1 LKREAAV
8 MLCYIREPI
17 TPPLIMVA
25 NKKMAPETSP
35 KRAKDLLR
43 FKNNSS
49 NQLPSQIYRIEIIY
63 YRNGHKYVVRL
74 KWGEKIA
81 H

>member
-1 LKREAAV
+1 MRRKIRRIWDPILKREAAV

-25 NKKMAPETSP
+25 NKKMAPLSETSP

-49 NQLPSQIYRIEIIY
+49 NHLPSQIYRIEII
-63 YRNGHKYVVRL
+63 
-74 KWGEKIA
+74 
-81 H
+81 